1 MTRYIFLICPLLL
14 VAVAIA
20 SGCSRQPTIEDA
32 EFGSAVRNVMEYQ
45 IHDYEAALH
54 PEPNAIEGSDAD
66 RLNAVVDAY
75 RGDAGE
81 AQEAPP
87 PVTINLG
94 Q

>member
-1 MTRYIFLICPLLL
+1 MTRYVFLSWPLLI
-14 VAVAIA
+14 AVAIA

-32 EFGSAVRNVMEYQ
+32 EFGSAVRSVMESQ
-45 IHDYEAALH
+45 IYDYEAALH

-66 RLNAVVDAY
+66 RLNGVVEAY
-75 RGDAGE
+75 RGGAAK

-87 PVTINLG
+87 PVTINLS